1 MTLQI
6 VAAQA
11 IKQRGIGIV
20 DEMVKEGRA
29 VHVVARSVPRYVI
42 LSEERYAELM
52 DELNEAAVIQ
62 AKIALDEYHAGLGTR
77 YENAEAYLAAVNAR
91 GDE

>member
-52 DELNEAAVIQ
+52 DELDEATAIQ
-62 AKIALDEYHAGLGTR
+62 IKIALDEYHAGLGVR
-77 YENAEAYLAAVNAR
+77 YENAEAYLAAVDAR
-91 GDE
+91 DDE

>member
-1 MTLQI
+1 MKLQI
-6 VAAQA
+6 IPAQA

-52 DELNEAAVIQ
+52 DELNEATAIQ
-62 AKIALDEYHAGLGTR
+62 TKIALDEYHAGLGVR
-77 YENAEAYLAAVNAR
+77 YENAEAYLAAVDAR

>member
-52 DELNEAAVIQ
+52 DELNEATMIHT
-62 AKIALDEYHAGLGTR
+62 KIALEEYHAGLGVR
-77 YENAEAYLAAVNAR
+77 YENAEAYLAAVEAR

>member
-1 MTLQI
+1 MGLQI

-52 DELNEAAVIQ
+52 DELHEATVIQ
-62 AKIALDEYHAGLGTR
+62 TKIALDEYHAGLGVR
-77 YENAEAYLAAVNAR
+77 YENAEAYLAAVDAR
-91 GDE
+91 GDA